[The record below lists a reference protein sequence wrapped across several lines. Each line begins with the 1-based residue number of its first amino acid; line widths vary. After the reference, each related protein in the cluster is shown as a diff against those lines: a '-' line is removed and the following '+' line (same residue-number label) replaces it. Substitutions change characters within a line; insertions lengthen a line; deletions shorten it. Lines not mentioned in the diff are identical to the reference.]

1 MEKSNCWTLAKV
13 KNSSRAPVRNLT
25 MKGNNLTKVVR
36 HRKIGTELNEPIS
49 CSWDVNPSLLLIW
62 NFPETWLYISQRIEW
77 ESLVCLWW
85 DIGLPWWNKWW
96 LIEKKLNNTMHEV
109 RQIKFM
115 NKTHQ
120 SFQEKSYL

>member
-49 CSWDVNPSLLLIW
+49 CSWDVNPSLLLI
-62 NFPETWLYISQRIEW
+62 
-77 ESLVCLWW
+77 
-85 DIGLPWWNKWW
+85 
-96 LIEKKLNNTMHEV
+96 
-109 RQIKFM
+109 
-115 NKTHQ
+115 
-120 SFQEKSYL
+120 